1 MEISLIILLLLFP
14 IIDLSLDKHKLK
26 NKSAEYIKT
35 ALILWAVT
43 CFLLFCFYQGALSVK
58 PPFILPAARWKIY
71 FAIFFFIVFIA
82 YMQYVVFSLYKN
94 NEVKTY
100 ILENIKKEDDS
111 LADILPSSRNEF
123 LLFTMLVSVSAGI
136 CEELIFRWYLYNFI
150 ELKTEWI
157 IAVIASSFVFGLW
170 HLYLGWRH
178 VIKTTLVGI
187 FLCGVYLYFESIL
200 IAIIT
205 HILMDVYSGTIAYH
219 SKKAASDPISGK

>member
-1 MEISLIILLLLFP
+1 MEITLITLLLLFP

-26 NKSAEYIKT
+26 NKSAEYIKI
-35 ALILWAVT
+35 ALMLWAVT
-43 CFLLFCFYQGALSVK
+43 SFLIFCFYQGALSVK
-58 PPFILPAARWKIY
+58 PPLFLPIVDWKIY
-71 FAIFFFIVFIA
+71 LAIFFFIAFII
-82 YMQYVVFSLYKN
+82 YMQYVVFSIYKN
-94 NEVKTY
+94 NKVKTY

-150 ELKTEWI
+150 ELKTDWI
-157 IAVIASSFVFGLW
+157 IAVIASSFIFGLW

-187 FLCGVYLYFESIL
+187 FLCGIYLYFESIV
-200 IAIIT
+200 IAIIA
-205 HILMDVYSGTIAYH
+205 HILIDIYSGTIAYH
-219 SKKAASDPISGK
+219 SNQASSNSISGK